1 MFKTPERKQYQEIF
15 SKFEVQTAVKKFLKI
30 LTDI

>member
-15 SKFEVQTAVKKFLKI
+15 LKFEVQTAVKKFLKI

>member
-1 MFKTPERKQYQEIF
+1 MFKTPELKQYQEIL
-15 SKFEVQTAVKKFLKI
+15 SKLEVQTDVKKFLKT